1 MSVAK
6 PASPKTYRR
15 RARRRWVVRC
25 DLSLRGE
32 GGARFEERQHAH
44 RGLSRS
50 TPFGSMASRKGCGR
64 QLKATLYDRPKRFA
78 RPNAAR
84 RVTLWVAA
92 VGVSSR
98 IGRAQADDAGTVPPP
113 AVVQEVS
120 VLGAR
125 ATDPVPPKDAAV
137 AGSVITRERL
147 VGPGLEA
154 QDVLRTQPGVEVTES
169 GGFGAPATA
178 AVRGAT
184 AADTPVYLAGVRL
197 NDDVAGTADLSLVP
211 VWLIDRIEVYRGNS
225 PLAADRL
232 GPGGAIFFEPR
243 WPTRTMGGFGT
254 YGGSWGAGKGWVYEG
269 FRSGSVSALVGTSAD
284 RATNRYPFVNDHGTL
299 FEPQNDTIDTR
310 QNADETTLEGW
321 GLARVELGG
330 GATMDL
336 LANGISR
343 EQGVPNL
350 ALVPT
355 RRARERVDRELMSVS
370 VRAPVGQGGTTLDAR
385 TSLVIG
391 GTTYTDPLLELA
403 LYTQRL
409 SIVGR
414 RIEQTLGATTDLTSA
429 IRIRPLVTVAHEGI
443 ERNPN
448 DIPLGRARREFA
460 RAAAEVEARAV
471 SWLTLHALASG
482 ECHHTGADPG
492 AVCDVLEP
500 TGRAGVEVGSQRLR
514 VLTNFGR
521 YVRVPTLGEVYGVS
535 STVHGN
541 PALAPETGL
550 TGDFGVRAQAPR
562 GPLVD
567 GAYLDAFVFARWAD
581 GLVAYERTG
590 QGYVTPYNVGRA
602 RVLGIEILT
611 GIAITPIVRIEVAA
625 TALDPRDTSPGRTT
639 VNDILPYRSRFI
651 AAPRIRAD
659 WKTKSRSGV
668 SAIGGE
674 VRALYQS
681 SRYVDPAGLGVIDE
695 QATVDVEGD
704 VALFDGLLTVRA
716 RVADLFDAP
725 RTDIIG
731 YPLPGRSAYA
741 GLEAS
746 W

>member
-1 MSVAK
+1 
-6 PASPKTYRR
+6 
-15 RARRRWVVRC
+15 
-25 DLSLRGE
+25 
-32 GGARFEERQHAH
+32 
-44 RGLSRS
+44 
-50 TPFGSMASRKGCGR
+50 
-64 QLKATLYDRPKRFA
+64 
-78 RPNAAR
+78 
-84 RVTLWVAA
+84 
-92 VGVSSR
+92 
-98 IGRAQADDAGTVPPP
+98 
-113 AVVQEVS
+113 
-120 VLGAR
+120 
-125 ATDPVPPKDAAV
+125 
-137 AGSVITRERL
+137 
-147 VGPGLEA
+147 
-154 QDVLRTQPGVEVTES
+154 
-169 GGFGAPATA
+169 
-178 AVRGAT
+178 
-184 AADTPVYLAGVRL
+184 
-197 NDDVAGTADLSLVP
+197 
-211 VWLIDRIEVYRGNS
+211 
-225 PLAADRL
+225 
-232 GPGGAIFFEPR
+232 
-243 WPTRTMGGFGT
+243 
-254 YGGSWGAGKGWVYEG
+254 
-269 FRSGSVSALVGTSAD
+269 VSALAGASAD

-299 FEPQNDTIDTR
+299 FEPQNATIDTR

-321 GLARVELGG
+321 GLARAELGG
-330 GATMDL
+330 GATLDL
-336 LANGISR
+336 LANGITR

-355 RRARERVDRELMSVS
+355 RRARERVERELMSVS
-370 VRAPVGQGGTTLDAR
+370 IRAPVGQGSTTLDAR

-414 RIEQTLGATTDLTSA
+414 RIEQTLGATTELTSA
-429 IRIRPLVTVAHEGI
+429 IRIRPLLTVAHEGI
-443 ERNPN
+443 ERDPN
-448 DIPLGRARREFA
+448 DIPLGKARREFA
-460 RAAAEVEARAV
+460 RAAAEVEAHAV
-471 SWLTLHALASG
+471 SWLTLHALASA
-482 ECHHTGADPG
+482 ECHHTGADPS

-562 GPLVD
+562 GTLVD

-581 GLVAYERTG
+581 GLIAYERTG

-602 RVLGIEILT
+602 RVLGLEILT
-611 GIAITPIVRIEVAA
+611 GIAITPIVRVEVAA

-651 AAPRIRAD
+651 AAPRVRAD
-659 WKTKSRSGV
+659 WKTKSRRGV

-731 YPLPGRSAYA
+731 YPLPGRSVYA